1 MFRSV
6 SVYLYPQGPFDVCR
20 KVFAGGE
27 ETAKMTLMDKSD
39 LFFQDYS
46 LGPLF
51 VQENY
56 ITCTPYAAK

>member
-1 MFRSV
+1 MI
-6 SVYLYPQGPFDVCR
+6 
-20 KVFAGGE
+20 KTVFMPVEGE
-27 ETAKMTLMDKSD
+27 RGLNLMEKSN

-56 ITCTPYAAK
+56 VRVKPLAAKSVRHIL

>member
-1 MFRSV
+1 MFV
-6 SVYLYPQGPFDVCR
+6 QGPFDVI
-20 KVFAGGE
+20 KTVFMPVEGE
-27 ETAKMTLMDKSD
+27 RDLNLMEKSN

-56 ITCTPYAAK
+56 VRVKPLGAESVRHTL